1 MRVPPHVSVDE
12 GRRPRV
18 LGDRGL
24 WQRVLGRSAHPR
36 AIAVLLVELSIP
48 GWGDCPAHL
57 CPGVPT
63 AGSLGD
69 SSTVFN
75 RVNDCQTENLHGR
88 TRIKDRKQKGT
99 GFRKEL
105 PASCLV

>member
-48 GWGDCPAHL
+48 GRGCQHQP
-57 CPGVPT
+57 PGGTDAAPT
-63 AGSLGD
+63 S
-69 SSTVFN
+69 
-75 RVNDCQTENLHGR
+75 
-88 TRIKDRKQKGT
+88 
-99 GFRKEL
+99 
-105 PASCLV
+105 